1 MRTIKTLLL
10 ASICILSTA
19 TSFGQMPASAKVG
32 IISGTIVD
40 SLSSKPMEYVSIRL
54 HSAKDSSVIS
64 GIYTDVKGKFTM
76 EEIAYGKFYLRVTF
90 AGYKTKFVS
99 PISIKP
105 ESSTADIGTIKLQL
119 DGVKDLEE
127 IKVTASQELMTT
139 ALDKKVYNVDEDLS
153 TKGGTV
159 NEVLNNIPSVE
170 VDQDG
175 KISLRGDGNVT
186 ILIDGRPSTLSG
198 SNGKSLFDA
207 IPASSIE
214 RIEVVTNPSSKY
226 DPDGTSG
233 IINIVLKKN
242 KLKGING
249 NISLSAGTGNVYNGS
264 AALSIRNAK
273 MNVYGSY
280 STRYYEGFRNYN
292 NDLKRTFGDSLFNL
306 VQNRQGTDMMFNQTG
321 RIGADFYLKNR
332 QTLGVGLTGNIGSR
346 KRTGDL
352 YNEQYNQNAFLQRD
366 WNRKSNDPSSNQNV
380 DINLNYKFDFKEDK
394 GNLIIDINQSFGDDI
409 SSGDYFEYYNTENGV
424 PVAYENLFQ
433 RLESDERFR
442 VTTAQADYVYL
453 LPKSARLEL
462 GTKAILRDS
471 YVDSRSFTRDNATTE
486 YVGDTLSTFEYE
498 YIERIYSIYGNY
510 AKQIKKFKFQG
521 GIRGEKALQAPN
533 LITDTLSY
541 SNDYMNL
548 FPSAFVRYEVN
559 KKSELS
565 LGYSRRINRPT
576 SEQLN
581 PFSSYSDPFNLRRGN
596 PAVRPEYINS
606 FDLGYS
612 INEKKITF
620 NAALFYRQTINVI
633 SRVKEF
639 YDNGTTAVTY
649 ANIDQSHSAGTELV
663 VIYRPYTWFRNI
675 ISGNANFIEYID
687 DTPGFNWNNSGINWS
702 VKYAGTVEFWKKTAS
717 VQLNA
722 RYNAPITTAQGVVQP
737 RANIDISGEKLLKSN
752 KWSVGFRITDIFNTQ
767 EFRLRVEQPNT
778 IQESVFKQ
786 ETRRFYINVSYK
798 FGKYELPKKSKT
810 SGEGGGG
817 GGMDF

>member
-1 MRTIKTLLL
+1 MKQLFFILFIFS
-10 ASICILSTA
+10 ASY
-19 TSFGQMPASAKVG
+19 SFAQPNGAPKVG
-32 IISGTIVD
+32 IISGTILD
-40 SLSSKPMEYVSIRL
+40 SLASKPLEYVSIRL
-54 HSAKDSSVIS
+54 YSAKDSTVVG
-64 GIYTDVKGKFTM
+64 GIYTDVKGKFIL
-76 EEIAYGKFYLRVTF
+76 EEIGYGKYYLRATF
-90 AGYKTKFVS
+90 AGYKTRMIS
-99 PISIKP
+99 PIVIKP
-105 ESSTADIGTIKLQL
+105 ESTTLDVGSLKMQL
-119 DGVKDLEE
+119 DGVKELDE
-127 IKVTASQELMTT
+127 IKVSASQELMTT
-139 ALDKKVYNVDEDLS
+139 SLDKKVYNVAEDVS
-153 TKGGTV
+153 TRGGTV

-198 SNGKSLFDA
+198 GNGKSLFDA

-214 RIEVVTNPSSKY
+214 RIEVVTNPSAKY

-249 NISLSAGTGNVYNGS
+249 NIALSAGTGNVYNGS
-264 AALSIRNAK
+264 AALSVRNAK
-273 MNVYGSY
+273 MNIYGSY
-280 STRYYEGFRNYN
+280 STRYYEGFRNYE

-332 QTLGVGLTGNIGSR
+332 QTLGVGLTGNLGKR
-346 KRTGDL
+346 ERTGDL
-352 YNEQYNQNAFLQRD
+352 HNEQFNQNAFLQRD
-366 WNRKSNDPSSNQNV
+366 WNRKSNDPSSNQNL
-380 DINLNYKFDFKEDK
+380 DINLNYKLDFKEDK
-394 GNLIIDINQSFGDDI
+394 GNLVLDINQSFGDDI
-409 SSGDYFEYYNTENGV
+409 STGEYFEYYNTENGV

-433 RLESDERFR
+433 RLESDEKFR

-486 YVGDTLSTFEYE
+486 YVGDTLSTFDYE
-498 YIERIYSIYGNY
+498 YVERIYSIYGNY
-510 AKQIKKFKFQG
+510 AKQINKFKFQG

-533 LITDTLSY
+533 LISDTTSY
-541 SNDYMNL
+541 ANRYMNI
-548 FPSAFVRYEVN
+548 FPSAFVRYELN

-565 LGYSRRINRPT
+565 LSYSRRINRPT
-576 SEQLN
+576 SDQLN

-596 PAVRPEYINS
+596 PALRPEFINS
-606 FDLGYS
+606 FDFGYGV
-612 INEKKITF
+612 NGKKITL
-620 NAALFYRQTINVI
+620 NASLFYRQTVSVI

-639 YDNGTTAVTY
+639 YENGTTAVTY
-649 ANIDQSHSAGTELV
+649 GNIDESHSAGTELV
-663 VIYRPYTWFRNI
+663 IIYKPVTWFRNI
-675 ISGNANFIEYID
+675 ISANANYIEYID

-717 VQLNA
+717 IQVNA
-722 RYNAPITTAQGVVQP
+722 RYNAPITTAQGIVQP
-737 RANIDISGEKLLKSN
+737 RANIDLSGDKSLKGN
-752 KWSVGFRITDIFNTQ
+752 KWSVGFRFTDIFNTQ
-767 EFRLRVEQPNT
+767 EFRLKVIQPNT
-778 IQESVFKQ
+778 VQESVFKQ

-798 FGKYELPKKSKT
+798 FGKYELPKKSRT

-817 GGMDF
+817 GMDF